1 MIVRKQ
7 GDRFVLFRQHDH
19 ALVSADFALRLKE
32 IDRFHPS
39 AVFAIAMHD
48 VGWRLLDREVL
59 WNEEEDRP
67 YSFMDYPLGPK
78 LPAYKAGIDRVAAED
93 AYAGCLCSMH
103 YASFFEGVS
112 DPAAVRFRE
121 EELERQERLKAGMKS
136 EERDGLNR
144 DLRLLKFCDHL
155 SLFVCLN
162 EPGQNRFP
170 WFREGL
176 DYFGRRLLPVWES
189 PRQLR
194 FSPNPFRE
202 PFTVTIPYRVVN
214 AAREPEEEGQLSI
227 DVVC

>member
-1 MIVRKQ
+1 M
-7 GDRFVLFRQHDH
+7 
-19 ALVSADFALRLKE
+19 
-32 IDRFHPS
+32 
-39 AVFAIAMHD
+39 
-48 VGWRLLDREVL
+48 
-59 WNEEEDRP
+59 
-67 YSFMDYPLGPK
+67 
-78 LPAYKAGIDRVAAED
+78 AAED
-93 AYAGCLCSMH
+93 AYAGCLCSIH
-103 YASFFEGVS
+103 YASFFEGTRRRSVS
-112 DPAAVRFRE
+112 GRRSW
-121 EELERQERLKAGMKS
+121 RQERLKAGMKS